1 MELID
6 LVNSVVILISND
18 LTHMVNFPLGS
29 LIVTLKSPALLGLF
43 LSSEA
48 SVCSTKTFPSIGK
61 FWSCG
66 CLIFHRFSVKLK
78 TGCPISLKAYD
89 YSRADWDGLCDHL
102 RDVPWEDILKFG
114 ASTATS
120 DFCEWFQV
128 RNLSS

>member
-48 SVCSTKTFPSIGK
+48 SVCSTKTSPPLGNSDHVVVSFSIGFPSNSK
-61 FWSCG
+61 QDV
-66 CLIFHRFSVKLK
+66 LFH
-78 TGCPISLKAYD
+78 
-89 YSRADWDGLCDHL
+89 
-102 RDVPWEDILKFG
+102 
-114 ASTATS
+114 
-120 DFCEWFQV
+120 
-128 RNLSS
+128 